1 MTTVGEF
8 MTTRLVTMDGNDTLI
23 AAAQEMR
30 DSAIG
35 DVVVTNGDDVVGIV
49 TDRDITVR
57 GVAGTRSGLAR
68 FHQITSRDVITVSQ
82 YDDAVAAADLMRT
95 YAVRRLP
102 VIDDGRLVGLVSMG
116 DLAVERE
123 PQSVLADISADD
135 PTTDRPPRTTR
146 RPPGAPGGRRCRVCG
161 MPVSA
166 VCGGPGLGGRRGLPV
181 RGGWRRAVRAP
192 GAVYWIPDRRL
203 GERARWRTRPRGSS
217 RAWTGRG
224 TNRC

>member
-8 MTTRLVTMDGNDTLI
+8 MTTRLVTMDSNATLV

-35 DVVVTNGDDVVGIV
+35 DVVVTDGDNVVGIV

-57 GVAGTRSGLAR
+57 GVAESLNPDTTRLS
-68 FHQITSRDVITVSQ
+68 QITTKDVVTVSQ
-82 YDDAVAAADLMRT
+82 HDDAVAAADLMRT

-102 VIDDGRLVGLVSMG
+102 VVEDGRLIGLVSMG

-135 PTTDRPPRTTR
+135 P
-146 RPPGAPGGRRCRVCG
+146 
-161 MPVSA
+161 
-166 VCGGPGLGGRRGLPV
+166 
-181 RGGWRRAVRAP
+181 
-192 GAVYWIPDRRL
+192 
-203 GERARWRTRPRGSS
+203 
-217 RAWTGRG
+217 
-224 TNRC
+224 NN

>member
-8 MTTRLVTMDGNDTLI
+8 MTTRLVTMDGTDTLT

-35 DVVVTNGDDVVGIV
+35 DVIVTSGDAVIGIV

-57 GVAGTRSGLAR
+57 GVADGLDVSSATLS
-68 FHQITSRDVITVSQ
+68 QILSQDVVTVTQ

-95 YAVRRLP
+95 YGVRRLP
-102 VIDDGRLVGLVSMG
+102 VIEEGRLIGLVSLG

-135 PTTDRPPRTTR
+135 P
-146 RPPGAPGGRRCRVCG
+146 
-161 MPVSA
+161 
-166 VCGGPGLGGRRGLPV
+166 
-181 RGGWRRAVRAP
+181 
-192 GAVYWIPDRRL
+192 
-203 GERARWRTRPRGSS
+203 
-217 RAWTGRG
+217 
-224 TNRC
+224 NN

>member
-8 MTTRLVTMDGNDTLI
+8 MTTRLVTMDGNDTLT

-35 DVVVTNGDDVVGIV
+35 DVVVTAGDDVVGIV

-57 GVAGTRSGLAR
+57 AVAENMDPNTTMLN
-68 FHQITSRDVITVSQ
+68 QITSKDVVTVSQ

-102 VIDDGRLVGLVSMG
+102 VIDDGKLVGLVSMG

-123 PQSVLADISADD
+123 PQSVLADISADE
-135 PTTDRPPRTTR
+135 P
-146 RPPGAPGGRRCRVCG
+146 
-161 MPVSA
+161 
-166 VCGGPGLGGRRGLPV
+166 
-181 RGGWRRAVRAP
+181 
-192 GAVYWIPDRRL
+192 
-203 GERARWRTRPRGSS
+203 
-217 RAWTGRG
+217 
-224 TNRC
+224 NN

>member
-8 MTTRLVTMDGNDTLI
+8 MTTRLVTMDANDTLT

-35 DVVVTNGDDVVGIV
+35 DVVVTDGDNVVGIV

-57 GVAGTRSGLAR
+57 GVAAQQDPDRTTLR
-68 FHQITSRDVITVSQ
+68 QITSTDLITVSQ
-82 YDDAVAAADLMRT
+82 HDDAVAAADLMRT

-102 VIDDGRLVGLVSMG
+102 VLENGRLIGLISIG

-135 PTTDRPPRTTR
+135 P
-146 RPPGAPGGRRCRVCG
+146 
-161 MPVSA
+161 
-166 VCGGPGLGGRRGLPV
+166 
-181 RGGWRRAVRAP
+181 
-192 GAVYWIPDRRL
+192 
-203 GERARWRTRPRGSS
+203 
-217 RAWTGRG
+217 
-224 TNRC
+224 NN

>member
-35 DVVVTNGDDVVGIV
+35 DVVVTDGDNVVGIV

-57 GVAGTRSGLAR
+57 GVAENMDPTATRLN
-68 FHQITSRDVITVSQ
+68 QITSKDVVTVNPN
-82 YDDAVAAADLMRT
+82 DDAVAAADLMRT

-102 VIDDGRLVGLVSMG
+102 VVDDGRLVGLISMG

-135 PTTDRPPRTTR
+135 P
-146 RPPGAPGGRRCRVCG
+146 
-161 MPVSA
+161 
-166 VCGGPGLGGRRGLPV
+166 
-181 RGGWRRAVRAP
+181 
-192 GAVYWIPDRRL
+192 
-203 GERARWRTRPRGSS
+203 
-217 RAWTGRG
+217 
-224 TNRC
+224 NN

>member
-8 MTTRLVTMDGNDTLI
+8 MTTRLVTMDGNDTLA

-57 GVAGTRSGLAR
+57 GVAEDLDPNRAR
-68 FHQITSRDVITVSQ
+68 LNEITSRDVITVSQ

-123 PQSVLADISADD
+123 PQSVLADVSADD
-135 PTTDRPPRTTR
+135 P
-146 RPPGAPGGRRCRVCG
+146 
-161 MPVSA
+161 
-166 VCGGPGLGGRRGLPV
+166 
-181 RGGWRRAVRAP
+181 
-192 GAVYWIPDRRL
+192 
-203 GERARWRTRPRGSS
+203 
-217 RAWTGRG
+217 
-224 TNRC
+224 NN

>member
-8 MTTRLVTMDGNDTLI
+8 MTTRLVTMDGNDTLT

-35 DVVVTNGDDVVGIV
+35 DVVVTEGDNVVGII

-57 GVAGTRSGLAR
+57 GVAENLDPNTTPLN
-68 FHQITSRDVITVSQ
+68 QITSKHVVTVSQ
-82 YDDAVAAADLMRT
+82 YDDAVAAADLMRR

-102 VIDDGRLVGLVSMG
+102 VIDDGRLVGLISMG

-135 PTTDRPPRTTR
+135 P
-146 RPPGAPGGRRCRVCG
+146 
-161 MPVSA
+161 
-166 VCGGPGLGGRRGLPV
+166 
-181 RGGWRRAVRAP
+181 
-192 GAVYWIPDRRL
+192 
-203 GERARWRTRPRGSS
+203 
-217 RAWTGRG
+217 
-224 TNRC
+224 NN

>member
-8 MTTRLVTMDGNDTLI
+8 MTTRLVTMDGNDTLA

-35 DVVVTNGDDVVGIV
+35 DVVVTDGDNVVGIV

-57 GVAGTRSGLAR
+57 AVAEDRNPATTRLNE
-68 FHQITSRDVITVSQ
+68 ITSKDVVTVSQ
-82 YDDAVAAADLMRT
+82 NDDAVAAADLMRT

-102 VIDDGRLVGLVSMG
+102 VTEDGRLIGLVSMG

-135 PTTDRPPRTTR
+135 P
-146 RPPGAPGGRRCRVCG
+146 
-161 MPVSA
+161 
-166 VCGGPGLGGRRGLPV
+166 
-181 RGGWRRAVRAP
+181 
-192 GAVYWIPDRRL
+192 
-203 GERARWRTRPRGSS
+203 
-217 RAWTGRG
+217 
-224 TNRC
+224 NN

>member
-8 MTTRLVTMDGNDTLI
+8 MTTRLVTMDENDTLA

-35 DVVVTNGDDVVGIV
+35 DVVVTAGDDVVGIV

-57 GVAGTRSGLAR
+57 GVAENKDPNATRL
-68 FHQITSRDVITVSQ
+68 HEITSKDLVTVSQ

-102 VIDDGRLVGLVSMG
+102 VIQDGRLVGLISMG

-135 PTTDRPPRTTR
+135 P
-146 RPPGAPGGRRCRVCG
+146 
-161 MPVSA
+161 
-166 VCGGPGLGGRRGLPV
+166 
-181 RGGWRRAVRAP
+181 
-192 GAVYWIPDRRL
+192 
-203 GERARWRTRPRGSS
+203 
-217 RAWTGRG
+217 
-224 TNRC
+224 NN

>member
-8 MTTRLVTMDGNDTLI
+8 MTTRLVTMDGNDTLT

-35 DVVVTNGDDVVGIV
+35 DVVVTDGDKVAGIV

-57 GVAGTRSGLAR
+57 GVAEAKDPKSTKLNE
-68 FHQITSRDVITVSQ
+68 ITSKRVVTVSQ

-102 VIDDGRLVGLVSMG
+102 VVDDGRLVGLVSLG

-123 PQSVLADISADD
+123 PQSVLADISADE
-135 PTTDRPPRTTR
+135 PN
-146 RPPGAPGGRRCRVCG
+146 V
-161 MPVSA
+161 
-166 VCGGPGLGGRRGLPV
+166 
-181 RGGWRRAVRAP
+181 
-192 GAVYWIPDRRL
+192 
-203 GERARWRTRPRGSS
+203 
-217 RAWTGRG
+217 
-224 TNRC
+224 

>member
-8 MTTRLVTMDGNDTLI
+8 MTTRLVTMDGNETLI

-35 DVVVTNGDDVVGIV
+35 DVVVTDGGNVVGIV

-57 GVAGTRSGLAR
+57 GVAENMDPGSTQLS
-68 FHQITSRDVITVSQ
+68 QITTRDVITVSQ
-82 YDDAVAAADLMRT
+82 YDDVVAAADLMRT

-102 VIDDGRLVGLVSMG
+102 VIEDGRLVGLISMG

-135 PTTDRPPRTTR
+135 P
-146 RPPGAPGGRRCRVCG
+146 
-161 MPVSA
+161 
-166 VCGGPGLGGRRGLPV
+166 
-181 RGGWRRAVRAP
+181 
-192 GAVYWIPDRRL
+192 
-203 GERARWRTRPRGSS
+203 
-217 RAWTGRG
+217 
-224 TNRC
+224 NN

>member
-1 MTTVGEF
+1 MSHALLKGDAADQRAGVGLYGLVGMLLSVSWLDLYHYLARRPDLLGRGRALPRAGRRVDGPCRHREGSTMTTVGEF

-23 AAAQEMR
+23 SAAQEMR

-35 DVVVTNGDDVVGIV
+35 DVVVTDGDSVVGIV

-57 GVAGTRSGLAR
+57 GVAENMDPGSTRLN
-68 FHQITSRDVITVSQ
+68 QITTRDVITVSQ

-102 VIDDGRLVGLVSMG
+102 VIDDGRLVGLISMG

-135 PTTDRPPRTTR
+135 P
-146 RPPGAPGGRRCRVCG
+146 
-161 MPVSA
+161 
-166 VCGGPGLGGRRGLPV
+166 
-181 RGGWRRAVRAP
+181 
-192 GAVYWIPDRRL
+192 
-203 GERARWRTRPRGSS
+203 
-217 RAWTGRG
+217 
-224 TNRC
+224 NN

>member
-1 MTTVGEF
+1 

-23 AAAQEMR
+23 SAAQEMR

-35 DVVVTNGDDVVGIV
+35 DVVVTDGDSVVGIV

-57 GVAGTRSGLAR
+57 GVAENMDPGSTRLN
-68 FHQITSRDVITVSQ
+68 QITSRDVITVSQ

-135 PTTDRPPRTTR
+135 P
-146 RPPGAPGGRRCRVCG
+146 
-161 MPVSA
+161 
-166 VCGGPGLGGRRGLPV
+166 
-181 RGGWRRAVRAP
+181 
-192 GAVYWIPDRRL
+192 
-203 GERARWRTRPRGSS
+203 
-217 RAWTGRG
+217 
-224 TNRC
+224 NN

>member
-8 MTTRLVTMDGNDTLI
+8 MTTRLVTMDANDTLT

-35 DVVVTNGDDVVGIV
+35 DVIVTDGDDVVGIV

-57 GVAGTRSGLAR
+57 AVAEQMDPASTPLR
-68 FHQITSRDVITVSQ
+68 QITTSDVVTVSQ

-95 YAVRRLP
+95 YGVRRLP
-102 VIDDGRLVGLVSMG
+102 VLEDGRLIGLVSIG

-135 PTTDRPPRTTR
+135 P
-146 RPPGAPGGRRCRVCG
+146 
-161 MPVSA
+161 
-166 VCGGPGLGGRRGLPV
+166 
-181 RGGWRRAVRAP
+181 
-192 GAVYWIPDRRL
+192 
-203 GERARWRTRPRGSS
+203 
-217 RAWTGRG
+217 
-224 TNRC
+224 NN

>member
-30 DSAIG
+30 DCAIG
-35 DVVVTNGDDVVGIV
+35 DVVVTDGDEVVGIV

-57 GVAGTRSGLAR
+57 AVAENMNPASTRLNE
-68 FHQITSRDVITVSQ
+68 ITTRDVITVSQ

-102 VIDDGRLVGLVSMG
+102 VVEDGQLIGLVSMG

-135 PTTDRPPRTTR
+135 P
-146 RPPGAPGGRRCRVCG
+146 
-161 MPVSA
+161 
-166 VCGGPGLGGRRGLPV
+166 
-181 RGGWRRAVRAP
+181 
-192 GAVYWIPDRRL
+192 
-203 GERARWRTRPRGSS
+203 
-217 RAWTGRG
+217 
-224 TNRC
+224 NN

>member
-1 MTTVGEF
+1 MTTVADF

-35 DVVVTNGDDVVGIV
+35 DVVVTDGDDVVGIV

-57 GVAGTRSGLAR
+57 GVAENMDPTVTRLNE
-68 FHQITSRDVITVSQ
+68 ITTRDVVTVSQ
-82 YDDAVAAADLMRT
+82 YDDVVAAADLMRT

-102 VIDDGRLVGLVSMG
+102 VIDDGRLVGLISMG

-135 PTTDRPPRTTR
+135 P
-146 RPPGAPGGRRCRVCG
+146 
-161 MPVSA
+161 
-166 VCGGPGLGGRRGLPV
+166 
-181 RGGWRRAVRAP
+181 
-192 GAVYWIPDRRL
+192 
-203 GERARWRTRPRGSS
+203 
-217 RAWTGRG
+217 
-224 TNRC
+224 NN

>member
-8 MTTRLVTMDGNDTLI
+8 MTTRLVTMDGTDTLT

-35 DVVVTNGDDVVGIV
+35 DVIVTNGDDVLGIV

-57 GVAGTRSGLAR
+57 GVAENMDVDTAMLN
-68 FHQITSRDVITVSQ
+68 QIVTQDVVTVTQ

-95 YAVRRLP
+95 YGVRRLP
-102 VIDDGRLVGLVSMG
+102 VIEDGRLIGLVSLG

-135 PTTDRPPRTTR
+135 P
-146 RPPGAPGGRRCRVCG
+146 
-161 MPVSA
+161 
-166 VCGGPGLGGRRGLPV
+166 
-181 RGGWRRAVRAP
+181 
-192 GAVYWIPDRRL
+192 
-203 GERARWRTRPRGSS
+203 
-217 RAWTGRG
+217 
-224 TNRC
+224 NN

>member
-8 MTTRLVTMDGNDTLI
+8 MTTRLVTMDGNDSLT

-35 DVVVTNGDDVVGIV
+35 DVVVTDGDNVVGIV

-57 GVAGTRSGLAR
+57 AVAQSMDPGTTRLN
-68 FHQITSRDVITVSQ
+68 QIISRDVVTVSQ
-82 YDDAVAAADLMRT
+82 NDDAVAAADLMRT

-102 VIDDGRLVGLVSMG
+102 VVDDGRLVGLVSMG

-135 PTTDRPPRTTR
+135 P
-146 RPPGAPGGRRCRVCG
+146 
-161 MPVSA
+161 
-166 VCGGPGLGGRRGLPV
+166 
-181 RGGWRRAVRAP
+181 
-192 GAVYWIPDRRL
+192 
-203 GERARWRTRPRGSS
+203 
-217 RAWTGRG
+217 
-224 TNRC
+224 NN